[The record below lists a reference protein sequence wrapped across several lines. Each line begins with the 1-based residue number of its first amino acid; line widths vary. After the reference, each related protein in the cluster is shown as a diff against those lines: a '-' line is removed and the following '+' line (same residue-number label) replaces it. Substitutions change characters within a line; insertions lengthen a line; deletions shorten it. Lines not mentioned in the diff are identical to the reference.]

1 MTDSAQGDSVVIL
14 FRGGRLPQWHQLDD
28 EQRLDY
34 ERQHVDLM
42 LSVSEQ
48 PRPDRHTRV
57 PPADI
62 PQQLGALLDHRIPG
76 PSRCRGLDVG

>member
-1 MTDSAQGDSVVIL
+1 MTSSAQGDSVVIL

-42 LSVSEQ
+42 LSVSE
-48 PRPDRHTRV
+48 HHGLIGIHGV

-62 PQQLGALLDHRIPG
+62 PQQLGALLDH
-76 PSRCRGLDVG
+76 